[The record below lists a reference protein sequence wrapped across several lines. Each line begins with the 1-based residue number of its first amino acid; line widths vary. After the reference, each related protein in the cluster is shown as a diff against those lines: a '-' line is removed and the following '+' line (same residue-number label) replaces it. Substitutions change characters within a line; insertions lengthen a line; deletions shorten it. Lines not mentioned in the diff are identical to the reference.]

1 MGPTPTDQK
10 EEPLKFKTPLG
21 RAVGARL
28 LEKEPEAFQQVLG
41 EVGKS
46 ILLAAGSHLSNELAK
61 LAIGDDNDQLDGGGG
76 FGHKDRI
83 DREEGVDDGSSSRDD
98 IDEVDST
105 VVCPV
110 LNCTDNPRFC
120 LFEHHMAQRHSEIS
134 KK

>member
-1 MGPTPTDQK
+1 M
-10 EEPLKFKTPLG
+10 
-21 RAVGARL
+21 GARL

-76 FGHKDRI
+76 SGHQDQV
-83 DREEGVDDGSSSRDD
+83 DREEEVDGSSSRDD
-98 IDEVDST
+98 IDEVDSA

-110 LNCTDNPRFC
+110 LNCTDNPLFG